1 MQDTIREVIPAVAA
15 LGRGARRGCGLV
27 IGEERAV
34 ALEHTLR
41 AEEVELRLSDGRS
54 VQCAHVG
61 SDRHTGLALLSGD
74 FAGIAAPVL
83 ADSLPDLAADIC
95 SLADPGSGLR
105 VTRGAVSCA
114 AVAVRG
120 RAGRALEMI
129 EHTAPIPSGAGGG
142 PILDE
147 QGAVLGVSALRGDP
161 GFALAVPA
169 AAVTAAIER
178 ISTGR
183 EPARLGVALAPP
195 RVARRMRAAVGL
207 PERGGLLVRAV
218 EERSPAA
225 TAGVRAGD
233 LLVRL
238 GGAELE
244 TLDALFSALERN
256 AGASAVKLGVVR
268 GEEQSELV
276 VDLAGGAA

>member
-1 MQDTIREVIPAVAA
+1 VIPAVAA

-27 IGEERAV
+27 IGKERAV
-34 ALEHTLR
+34 ALDHTLR
-41 AEEVELRLSDGRS
+41 AEGVELRLSDGRS
-54 VQCAHVG
+54 VPCTHVG

-74 FAGIAAPVL
+74 FAGIAAPAL
-83 ADSLPDLAADIC
+83 ADALPDLAADIF

-114 AVAVRG
+114 AVPVRE
-120 RAGRALEMI
+120 RSGRALELI

-147 QGAVLGVSALRGDP
+147 HGAVLGVSALRGDP

-169 AAVTAAIER
+169 AAVSAAIER
-178 ISTGR
+178 ISSGR

-207 PERGGLLVRAV
+207 PERAGLLVRAV
-218 EERSPAA
+218 EEQSPAA

-238 GGAELE
+238 GDAELE
-244 TLDALFSALERN
+244 SLDALFAALERN
-256 AGASAVKLGVVR
+256 AGQRAVPLGVLR
-268 GEEQSELV
+268 GEEQSELA
-276 VDLAGGAA
+276 VDLAGAAS